1 MNKATL
7 LNFLSK
13 VSVSGLGFIT
23 VIITS
28 KLFGAEGRGEISL
41 FLTNVALIQ
50 LFCDFGNSSANINLS
65 YKYDNL
71 NIWKTS
77 AIWIIFVCLISI
89 IPLYYLDVNMYVFV
103 SLSAF
108 LLSINNNNLLILMG
122 NRQVNKRNLSLL
134 AVAISLLISVSIMY
148 NLKYTID
155 KYYIFYIFTILLGIG
170 FSTSWVRQ
178 YLKNNEKFKFNKE
191 VLKKGFLAQA
201 GHFVQFLN
209 YRLFFYFI
217 VFYLGKFELGVFNN
231 LIVLAESLWIIG
243 HSIGQI
249 LHLKILNTENSQLKI
264 KLTNQSIVY
273 SFIGTSLL
281 FILLNTIPMNWW
293 LFIFNKDFSEI
304 SILLPYL
311 GLGVIL
317 FSISNIINH
326 YLHAMN
332 EFKKIIWINLVG
344 LLAGVV
350 TCLLLIEEMK
360 LVGVCIS
367 WSIAFACSFILSVF
381 FYSKKIKQA
390 EIQ

>member
-1 MNKATL
+1 M
-7 LNFLSK
+7 
-13 VSVSGLGFIT
+13 
-23 VIITS
+23 IICS

-41 FLTNVALIQ
+41 FLTNIALIQ

-77 AIWIIFVCLISI
+77 TLWIIFICVISLI
-89 IPLYYLDVNMYVFV
+89 LLLLLDVKYCLLI

-122 NRQVNKRNLSLL
+122 NRQVNKRNMTLFIVALSLT
-134 AVAISLLISVSIMY
+134 ISTLIMFYLNYTIEYYFPIYILTLLIGILFSSIWVLEF
-148 NLKYTID
+148 LKS
-155 KYYIFYIFTILLGIG
+155 K
-170 FSTSWVRQ
+170 
-178 YLKNNEKFKFNKE
+178 EKFKFNIE
-191 VLKKGFLAQA
+191 VIKKGFLAQT

-217 VFYLGKFELGVFNN
+217 IFYLGKFELGLFNN

-249 LHLKILNTENSQLKI
+249 LHMKILNTSDSNLQI
-264 KLTNQSIVY
+264 KLTNQSIFY
-273 SFIGTSLL
+273 SLLGTSLL
-281 FILLNTIPMNWW
+281 FVIMLFIPNNWW
-293 LFIFNKDFSEI
+293 MSIFSKDFKQI

-311 GLGVIL
+311 SFGILL

-332 EFKKIIWINLVG
+332 EFKKIIWINVIG
-344 LLAGVV
+344 LFAG
-350 TCLLLIEEMK
+350 TISCLLLIKEMQ
-360 LVGVCIS
+360 LIGVCIS
-367 WSIAFACSFILSVF
+367 WSIAFTFSFGVSII
-381 FYSKKIKQA
+381 FYLKK
-390 EIQ
+390 